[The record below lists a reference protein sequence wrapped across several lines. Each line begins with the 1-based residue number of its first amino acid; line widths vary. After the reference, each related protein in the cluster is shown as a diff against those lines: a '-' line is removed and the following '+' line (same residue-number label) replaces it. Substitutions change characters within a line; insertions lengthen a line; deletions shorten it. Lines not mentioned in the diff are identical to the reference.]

1 MKFTGTVSD
10 VSIDFKTQKPKITFI
25 VNEKSALS
33 ELDEIKDLDKL
44 SIEAKKY
51 RQKRSLDANSYC
63 WLLIR

>member
-33 ELDEIKDLDKL
+33 ELDEIKDLGKL